1 MASSLQSDY
10 GIKLGMSK
18 SDAPT
23 NFAQGFQPTSYSGGG
38 VSAKQ
43 GPERTAFDKLGLD
56 MNSVLNYRPGGGS
69 IRYGGSSAGNYT
81 PAGPTTVRTTQK
93 TVREGDAPATPDLP
107 DFVAPEWDEKEIKKK
122 TQRNA
127 APQIRQ
133 LRQTVQQAMGRNY
146 ENPNVRRMTLRD
158 ALAGYGM
165 GLEGVMRG
173 AGQQAQQEYAQ
184 EYSKDWQ
191 SANINHQTDT
201 QNLMNKYNA
210 AWQEW
215 LGSGETVTTQTRET
229 GEATGSDG
237 KPLTNIYSK
246 FGPH

>member
-1 MASSLQSDY
+1 
-10 GIKLGMSK
+10 
-18 SDAPT
+18 
-23 NFAQGFQPTSYSGGG
+23 
-38 VSAKQ
+38 
-43 GPERTAFDKLGLD
+43 
-56 MNSVLNYRPGGGS
+56 
-69 IRYGGSSAGNYT
+69 
-81 PAGPTTVRTTQK
+81 
-93 TVREGDAPATPDLP
+93 
-107 DFVAPEWDEKEIKKK
+107 VAPEWDEKEIKKK

-127 APQIRQ
+127 APQVRQ

-191 SANINHQTDT
+191 EANINHQTDT

-215 LGSGETVTTQTRET
+215 LGSGEQVTTQTRNA
-229 GEATGSDG
+229 GEIPGEDG
-237 KPLTNIYSK
+237 QHSGGHYSTR
-246 FGPH
+246 FGQF